1 MKNIYAVSDFEKDK
15 FDCTSI
21 NLNLNGLD
29 INTIPDTL
37 RNLLQAQGQT
47 EGGDTST
54 SNYDNRKN
62 FSFVCLNNNDNEFTV
77 IAPTPIDLDLA
88 VANFESNN
96 TSILLGNGKGTF
108 DPADPATV
116 GVGIFPSSVAIGDF
130 NGDRVQDLA
139 VANSGSNNTSI
150 LLGKGNGNF
159 VPATPAN
166 VAVGFGPASVAIGDF
181 NGDRVQDLAVANS
194 GSNNAS
200 ILLGKGNGTFDPAVN
215 FGVGI
220 SPFSVA
226 IGDFNGD
233 RVQDLVTANVG
244 SGSVSILLGKGNGT
258 FDPAINVG
266 IGAQPFSVAIG
277 DFNGDRVQDLVTANF
292 FSSTVSILLGNGNG
306 TFVPANPPTVPVGL
320 APLSVAVGNFNSDT
334 MQDLA
339 VVNTGDTS
347 NDVSILLGN
356 GNGTFVPA
364 NPPTVPVGI
373 APQSVAIGDFNHDSV
388 QDLAVVNFLSN
399 DVSILLGNGNGTFS
413 LAVNFAVGTGP
424 TSVAVGNFD

>member
-37 RNLLQAQGQT
+37 SNLLQAQGQT
-47 EGGDTST
+47 EGADIST
-54 SNYDNRKN
+54 SNYDDRKN

-233 RVQDLVTANVG
+233 RVQDLVTAN
-244 SGSVSILLGKGNGT
+244 
-258 FDPAINVG
+258 
-266 IGAQPFSVAIG
+266 
-277 DFNGDRVQDLVTANF
+277 F
-292 FSSTVSILLGNGNG
+292 FSST
-306 TFVPANPPTVPVGL
+306 
-320 APLSVAVGNFNSDT
+320 
-334 MQDLA
+334 
-339 VVNTGDTS
+339 
-347 NDVSILLGN
+347 VSILLGN